1 MLLYSLDTHCR
12 HRGSAAKALPTTPL
26 PIQFYSMGTPN
37 GVKVTILLEEICL
50 LDPTFDYSAHFVGLS
65 GDQFNSG
72 FVGVNP
78 NR

>member
-1 MLLYSLDTHCR
+1 
-12 HRGSAAKALPTTPL
+12 
-26 PIQFYSMGTPN
+26 MGTPN